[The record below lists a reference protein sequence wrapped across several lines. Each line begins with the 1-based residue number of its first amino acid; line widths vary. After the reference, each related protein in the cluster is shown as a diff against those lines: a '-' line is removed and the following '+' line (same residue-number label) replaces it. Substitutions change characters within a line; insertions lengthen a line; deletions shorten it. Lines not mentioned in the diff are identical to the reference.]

1 MSTLRLF
8 VCLYPPRDVAE
19 SLLSALAGQSLPEH
33 RQVAAEQVH
42 LTLHFIGEID
52 SRQLDEV
59 RESVERSASGLECFS
74 LAITSLISLP
84 ERGETRLV
92 AARCASHSTLEE
104 LHRRLVHRLARKK
117 QGREDFLPHMTLVRL
132 RVPTRMERVELPL
145 DRVEFPVR
153 AIHLVQSHLQTGG
166 AVHRTV
172 AEFGLR

>member
-8 VCLYPPRDVAE
+8 VCLYPPPDVAE
-19 SLLSALAGQSLPEH
+19 SLLCALAGLSLPEY
-33 RQVAAEQVH
+33 REVAAEQVH

-59 RESVERSASGLECFS
+59 RESVERSARGLECFS

-84 ERGETRLV
+84 QRGETRLV
-92 AARCASHSTLEE
+92 AARCVSHPTLEE

-117 QGREDFLPHMTLVRL
+117 QGREDFLPHMTLARL
-132 RVPTRMERVELPL
+132 RVPTRMERMELPL
-145 DRVEFPVR
+145 DRVEFQVR

-166 AVHRTV
+166 AIHRTI
-172 AEFGLR
+172 AEIALQ